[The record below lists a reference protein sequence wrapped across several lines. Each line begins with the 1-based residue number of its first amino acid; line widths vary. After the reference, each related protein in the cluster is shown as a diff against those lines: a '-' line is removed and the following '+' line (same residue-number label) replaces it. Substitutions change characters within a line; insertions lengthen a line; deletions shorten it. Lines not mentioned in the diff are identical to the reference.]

1 MLLKGGRSI
10 LLLRGGGAANWRRP
24 EEGRRRR
31 ERRRPTGQGPVFWVD
46 SSKIGK
52 VYRTRQ
58 IKQCSDK
65 LVNLLVDKRLMK
77 RHYVISNGPK
87 DNNFKRASRR
97 REAMGFII
105 TFKMTLG

>member
-24 EEGRRRR
+24 EGRRRR
-31 ERRRPTGQGPVFWVD
+31 EREADRDQFFWVD
-46 SSKIGK
+46 ISKIWK